1 MHSASQY
8 SKLYKLQ
15 SKRDGMKKRNDRAKW
30 AIYEREAEKLVTPIV
45 EANQLQLVDVE
56 YVLENGIFYLRVYID
71 KEGGITF
78 EDCKR
83 VNNPFSK
90 LLDKANLIDD
100 SYMLEISSPGLGR
113 SIRKDRDFQRNI
125 GREIEVHTYKAV
137 NKRKLLIGMLA
148 AWDASSITMT
158 LPDGESVVIERS
170 NISVLK
176 EYVDFDELE
185 RQADNFPFE
194 LEDEDE

>member
-1 MHSASQY
+1 M
-8 SKLYKLQ
+8 
-15 SKRDGMKKRNDRAKW
+15 KRKKDKVKW
-30 AIYEREAEKLVTPIV
+30 AMYEREAEKLVMPIV
-45 EANQLQLVDVE
+45 AANQLQLVDVE
-56 YVLENGIFYLRVYID
+56 YVLEDGIFYLRVYID

-90 LLDKANLIDD
+90 LLDKVNLIDD

-113 SIRKDRDFQRNI
+113 AIQKDRDFERNI
-125 GREIEVHTYKAV
+125 GREIEVHTYKMV
-137 NKRKLLIGMLA
+137 NKRKRLIGMLA
-148 AWDASSITMT
+148 AWDAGSIAMT
-158 LPDGESVVIERS
+158 LPDGESIVIKRS

-185 RQADNFPFE
+185 RQADSFR
-194 LEDEDE
+194 LKAEDGEE

>member
-1 MHSASQY
+1 
-8 SKLYKLQ
+8 
-15 SKRDGMKKRNDRAKW
+15 MKKRNDRAKW

-56 YVLENGIFYLRVYID
+56 YVLEDGIFYLRVYID

-90 LLDKANLIDD
+90 LLDKVNLIHD